1 MVWHHSSVRDIS
13 SPRCNLLQEVT
24 PLQET
29 QSASFWSKASVLI
42 QVHWDVFIGVNQLD
56 ILSLNRSEN
65 QCGSE
70 AVSPTANK
78 IKGKPWRKTQQ
89 PPFQRQNNGYFP
101 FKVFQRAVSFAVKR
115 TMMLTAI
122 CSQLW
127 TLWHNKALVTIS
139 GGKTTSNGL
148 CHLCELT
155 FLTCTLTVRKEGSL
169 W

>member
-1 MVWHHSSVRDIS
+1 MAWDHSSVKDIS
-13 SPRCNLLQEVT
+13 CPHCNLLQEVT

-29 QSASFWSKASVLI
+29 QSASFRPKVSVLI

-70 AVSPTANK
+70 AVSPAANK

-89 PPFQRQNNGYFP
+89 PPFQRENNGYFP
-101 FKVFQRAVSFAVKR
+101 FKVFQRGVSFAVQC

-127 TLWHNKALVTIS
+127 ILWHNKALLTIS
-139 GGKTTSNGL
+139 GGKTASTDFVICANW
-148 CHLCELT
+148 
-155 FLTCTLTVRKEGSL
+155 FF
-169 W
+169 